1 MAHPAA
7 NFPAEEEEEI
17 IDVPEDE
24 KNRDKFYQARVKRN
38 VDGVWFSGIVQDIEM
53 GATTKE
59 KLYRLRYDDGDL
71 EHLTLP
77 EVKEAAEAYEKENKA
92 NDKDVVMK
100 SPAKSPAKSSPAK
113 TAAAA
118 PKEEEAAEEA
128 EDEEAEDEA
137 EGEEEEEE

>member
-53 GATTKE
+53 GATTRE

-77 EVKEAAEAYEKENKA
+77 EVTEAAAAWERENKA
-92 NDKDVVMK
+92 TDNASKDVAMK

-113 TAAAA
+113 NAKESAAAQ
-118 PKEEEAAEEA
+118 K
-128 EDEEAEDEA
+128 
-137 EGEEEEEE
+137 